1 MENKIDSKTL
11 AIEIAKILDKKKA
24 QDVRVLKV
32 ESLTVLTDYFV
43 IASGTSTTQVGA
55 LADEVEYELSQ
66 KGIEP
71 YTTDKRYK
79 EQDCDLF
86 LLDINLP
93 DGSGIKFC
101 RFIRETVGAPII
113 FLTANDTEED
123 MLLGFSEGCDDYI
136 AKPFSLEVL
145 RKKINAMLKR
155 TGAEDKNIIR
165 YKELEI
171 DKDRASVNIGG
182 QPVHLTATE
191 YRLLEYLAENK
202 GKAVSRNTLIRDIWD
217 IDENFIDENTL
228 SVNIRRLRKKL
239 GDDPKNPQYIITLF
253 GLGYTFGER

>member
-1 MENKIDSKTL
+1 MADIFLLEDD
-11 AIEIAKILDKKKA
+11 EILNRGISIALKK
-24 QDVRVLKV
+24 DGHRVIQC
-32 ESLTVLTDYFV
+32 YNF
-43 IASGTSTTQVGA
+43 TQAV
-55 LADEVEYELSQ
+55 
-66 KGIEP
+66 
-71 YTTDKRYK
+71 KRYK

-101 RFIRETVGAPII
+101 RFIRETVGAPIV